1 MKTEDCQLSID
12 QITSSIE
19 EITHI
24 IEVEKEKLS
33 NRRLLNICAEVGNA
47 MSGEVDPHFYHEI
60 VETAVNALIKR
71 KYATNLLGAD
81 NPIEAL
87 TDIIVPLTKRLPTQT
102 WRSVEQ
108 NLWQQF
114 STPTAIG
121 YLLAYLLNFKKGETA
136 LEPSAGTGN
145 LATWSSGFGLITYV
159 NEIDS
164 RRRELLKRLDFS
176 PTSFNAEFI
185 NDYLPDD
192 ILPDC
197 LIMNP
202 PFSSSGGRTTHNSSK
217 FGFRHVES
225 ALERLKPGG
234 KFGIILGNS
243 GSLNTK
249 TARDFWQKQ
258 ASTIGIKAIITIAE
272 KEYLKNGTS
281 VDVNLIIGTKHREAT
296 ACSANLSSVLQ
307 LSICNIEKGF
317 TLAQSLN
324 LRLD

>member
-1 MKTEDCQLSID
+1 MSID
-12 QITSSIE
+12 QIDSSIE

-24 IEVEKEKLS
+24 IEVAKEKLS
-33 NRRLLNICAEVGNA
+33 NRRLLSICADIGSA
-47 MSGEVDPHFYHEI
+47 MSGKVDPHFYHEI

-71 KYATNLLGAD
+71 KYATNILGAD

-87 TDIIVPLTKRLPTQT
+87 TDVIIPLTKRLPTQT

-114 STPTAIG
+114 STPPAI
-121 YLLAYLLNFKKGETA
+121 AYLLSYLLNLKKGETV

-145 LATWSSGFGLITYV
+145 LAAWSSGFRLITYV

-164 RRRELLKRLDFS
+164 RRRELIKRLDLS

-185 NDYLPDD
+185 DDHLPGD

-202 PFSSSGGRTTHNSSK
+202 PFSSNGGRTTQNSSK

-243 GSLNTK
+243 GSLDTK
-249 TARDFWQKQ
+249 TGRDFWQKL
-258 ASTIGIKAIITIAE
+258 SETVGVKANIRIAG
-272 KEYLKNGTS
+272 KEYSKNGTS
-281 VDVNLIIGTKHREAT
+281 VGVILTIGTKHCDAT
-296 ACSANLSSVLQ
+296 SSATDLSSVIQ
-307 LSICNIEKGF
+307 LSIRDIEEGF
-317 TLAQSLN
+317 TLAHKLN

>member
-1 MKTEDCQLSID
+1 
-12 QITSSIE
+12 
-19 EITHI
+19 
-24 IEVEKEKLS
+24 
-33 NRRLLNICAEVGNA
+33 
-47 MSGEVDPHFYHEI
+47 MSGKVDPHFYHEI

-114 STPTAIG
+114 STPPAIG
-121 YLLAYLLNFKKGETA
+121 YLLAYLLNFKKGETV

-145 LATWSSGFGLITYV
+145 LATWSSGFGLITSV

-164 RRRELLKRLDFS
+164 RRRELLKRLDLS

-185 NDYLPDD
+185 NDYLPGD

-202 PFSSSGGRTTHNSSK
+202 PFSSNGGRTMQNSSK

-243 GSLNTK
+243 GSLDTK
-249 TARDFWQKQ
+249 TGRDFWQKQ
-258 ASTIGIKAIITIAE
+258 SATIGIKAIITIAG

-281 VDVNLIIGTKHREAT
+281 VDVNLIIGTKHREKT
-296 ACSANLSSVLQ
+296 PSSANLKSVIQ
-307 LSICNIEKGF
+307 LSIRDIEEGF
-317 TLAQSLN
+317 TLAQSLD

>member
-1 MKTEDCQLSID
+1 MSID
-12 QITSSIE
+12 QINSSIE

-24 IEVEKEKLS
+24 IEVAKEKLS
-33 NRRLLNICAEVGNA
+33 NRRLLSICAEIGSA
-47 MSGEVDPHFYHEI
+47 MSGKVDPHFYHEI

-81 NPIEAL
+81 KPIEAL
-87 TDIIVPLTKRLPTQT
+87 TDIIVPLTKQLPTQT

-114 STPTAIG
+114 STPPAIA
-121 YLLAYLLNFKKGETA
+121 YLLAYLLNFKKGETV
-136 LEPSAGTGN
+136 LEPSAGTGS

-164 RRRELLKRLDFS
+164 RRRELLKRLDLS

-185 NDYLPDD
+185 NDYLPGD

-202 PFSSSGGRTTHNSSK
+202 PFSSNGGRTTQNSSK

-243 GSLNTK
+243 GSLDTK
-249 TARDFWQKQ
+249 TGREFWQKQ
-258 ASTIGIKAIITIAE
+258 SATIGIKAIITIAG

-281 VDVNLIIGTKHREAT
+281 VDVNLIIGTKHREKT
-296 ACSANLSSVLQ
+296 PSSANLKSVIQ
-307 LSICNIEKGF
+307 LSIRDIEEGF
-317 TLAQSLN
+317 TLAQSLD